1 MTHQTCLLLI
11 TYRTAPDS
19 DTWHRRYHSDE
30 RKTQRTVMYV
40 LHMSDEL
47 RTSVMD
53 VLTSSM
59 DKLKAALVDVSLLRF
74 MRTYVNVQCTFVI
87 LELQCVIHFEIIM
100 AKSVLICDKIKY

>member
-1 MTHQTCLLLI
+1 MTHQTWLLLI

-19 DTWHRRYHSDE
+19 DTWHRRYHSGK

-53 VLTSSM
+53 VLTSIM
-59 DKLKAALVDVSLLRF
+59 DKLKAALVDVSLLHF

-87 LELQCVIHFEIIM
+87 LELQCVWITLFIL
-100 AKSVLICDKIKY
+100 K